1 MVSRDFPTFAPSST
15 PLNEIDMSP
24 QRTILQEKRENTL
37 VDWREKEKKALELL
51 QITGELRFDR
61 SIELIFFREDIY
73 DARPSEVLHLHRVAR
88 NFMDSSIPVE
98 VTLDVAKAIQA
109 RADIPA
115 AKLDIGK
122 LAAEWM
128 EYESTFSDIHA
139 FIGSRLGQVVEQPNP
154 HLGAKDVILYG
165 FGRIGRI
172 AARRIISTTGRGDQL
187 RLRAI
192 VIRPSLEDKYLDAS
206 KRAALLLKDSVHGDF
221 HGTVEV
227 LPDGSELIINGN
239 RVHLIHAKNPE
250 DIDYT
255 EYGIMDALVIDN
267 TGVWRDNAGLSRHLR
282 PGVSQVLFTA
292 PGKDIPN
299 VVYGV
304 NHKSVDFEQDRVFCA
319 ASCTTNAI
327 VPIIKVMDDH
337 FSIQRGH
344 IETVHAYTSDQNL
357 LDNFHK
363 KPRRGRAA
371 ALNMVLTS
379 TGAATAVAKV
389 LPHLKG
395 KLTGNAVRVPT
406 PNVSLAIMVL
416 TLEKPTT
423 VDAVNQV
430 IREASLQG
438 DLVEQIHYSADEE
451 YVSTHAVGMTSTSVL
466 DAPSTIVSADGHTV
480 TIYAWYDNEFGY
492 TCQVVRLAKHAAK
505 VRRPSYY

>member
-1 MVSRDFPTFAPSST
+1 MIPHST
-15 PLNEIDMSP
+15 LI
-24 QRTILQEKRENTL
+24 QEKRENTL
-37 VDWREKEKKALELL
+37 IDWREKEKKALELL
-51 QITGELRFDR
+51 QITGALRFDR
-61 SIELIFFREDIY
+61 SIELVFFREDIY

-88 NFMDSSIPVE
+88 NYMDMPIPVE
-98 VTLDVAKAIQA
+98 ITLEVARGIQKMKE
-109 RADIPA
+109 IPA
-115 AKLDIGK
+115 AMLDIGK
-122 LAAEWM
+122 LASEWM
-128 EYESTFSDIHA
+128 QFETSYPDMQS
-139 FIGSRLGQVVEQPNP
+139 FIGSQLGQVVQSPNP
-154 HLGAKDVILYG
+154 HLTAKDVILYG
-165 FGRIGRI
+165 LGRIGRI

-192 VIRPSLEDKYLDAS
+192 VIRPSLEDRYLDAS

-227 LPDGSELIINGN
+227 AADGSELIINGN
-239 RVHLIHAKNPE
+239 SVHLIHAKNPE

-255 EYGIMDALVIDN
+255 EYGISDAMVIDN
-267 TGVWRDNAGLSRHLR
+267 TGVWRDKAGLSRHMR

-304 NHKSVDFEQDRVFCA
+304 NHAHVDFEKEQVFCA

-327 VPIIKVMDDH
+327 VPILKVMDDA
-337 FSIQRGH
+337 FTIQRGH
-344 IETVHAYTSDQNL
+344 IESVHAYTSDQNL

-371 ALNMVLTS
+371 AMNMVLTS

-389 LPHLKG
+389 LPHLSG

-423 VDAVNQV
+423 VDAVNDM
-430 IREASLQG
+430 IRKASLTG

-492 TCQVVRLAKHAAK
+492 TCQVLRLAKHAAK